1 MKKILTIIGL
11 IMFTSF
17 TFLSCGSGQN
27 KCTGDEDCEVC
38 TDCSRCEYCSDPE
51 NSCGVCE

>member
-1 MKKILTIIGL
+1 MI
-11 IMFTSF
+11 FTSF
-17 TFLSCGSGQN
+17 AFLSCESEHN

-38 TDCSRCEYCSDPE
+38 TDCSRCEYCSDSE